1 MVRLGNIPITLCLLC
16 ILQWHGFIVNGAAAH
31 DVAPTTAVNDSENQ
45 VKLTS
50 PPPYRCLEQWL
61 ILAGASPTEALA
73 YATAPLVTKLQLDE
87 LKIST
92 LGDIALE
99 LLLNFNLRLVNS
111 LKTCVAR
118 NATCPT
124 DLAPDTLPCGVGGT
138 CLHNSTQTRPTC
150 HCEPGLTGRHCQTD
164 IDECSDA
171 SLNNCADPA
180 TAICLNTHG
189 SFGCECNTGF
199 DGNGRLCQDI
209 NECTYTPSP
218 CHEHANCT
226 NTVGS
231 FTCTCTD
238 GYQGDGLQ
246 CEADICTSSLD
257 ANLCREVINLQ
268 QQNKHLEKK
277 LDQRDGQISRLVFEV
292 HSMATAFRRYHKDTS
307 NTMDAMRDDLLQ
319 TNFELQ
325 KTQAM
330 VKDNKIRLID
340 AKAMMDDGLAAIVL
354 ETKATLNDT
363 KSMVDNS
370 LVTIANDTRLMLN
383 DTKSDLLSTIST
395 MATKSQLHTT
405 KKHLNMEVDAM
416 RSDLNQIDQHLADV
430 EHKQNTTCGIVAWKT
445 FRQETGTRSVN
456 PMNVIYNKTRADTVL
471 RVMYTA
477 TFGSQHYSPWTTF
490 TISILFNNTDC
501 QDHSILI
508 RSGVS
513 S

>member
-307 NTMDAMRDDLLQ
+307 NTMDAMQSTLHAETDRLRDDLLQ

-330 VKDNKIRLID
+330 VKDNKIS
-340 AKAMMDDGLAAIVL
+340 
-354 ETKATLNDT
+354 LNDT

>member
-330 VKDNKIRLID
+330 VKDNKIS
-340 AKAMMDDGLAAIVL
+340 
-354 ETKATLNDT
+354 LNDT